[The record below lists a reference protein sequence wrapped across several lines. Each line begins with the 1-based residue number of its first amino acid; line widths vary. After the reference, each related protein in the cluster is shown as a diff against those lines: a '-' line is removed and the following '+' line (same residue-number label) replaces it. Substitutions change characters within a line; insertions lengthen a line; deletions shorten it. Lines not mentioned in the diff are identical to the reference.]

1 MDKTYFTELAAFNRT
16 STEQVCS
23 WLQQISDEQWL
34 QPVVSSFNSIH
45 DTVLHTV
52 NAEDAWLHRLRKE
65 NTARLDQRFA
75 GTWQELLEVWKQT
88 SRQLCDWI
96 AGFDGEQLK
105 TPFTYR
111 RFNGQEHTSLYYQV
125 IAHVVNH
132 ATYHRGQLVTL
143 LRQVGFTAVQSTDLI
158 GFYRV

>member
-1 MDKTYFTELAAFNRT
+1 MDKAYFTELAEFNRV
-16 STEQVCS
+16 STGQVCS
-23 WLQQISDEQWL
+23 WLQQISDEQWQ
-34 QPVVSSFNSIH
+34 QPVVSSFNSIQ
-45 DTVLHTV
+45 HTV
-52 NAEDAWLHRLRKE
+52 MHMINAEDAWLQRFKKE
-65 NTARLDQRFA
+65 NVIRLDQRFT
-75 GTWQELLEVWKQT
+75 GTRQELLELWQQT
-88 SRQLCDWI
+88 SQQLSDWV
-96 AGFDGEQLK
+96 AGFDEAKLK

-111 RFNGQEHTSLYYQV
+111 RFNGQEYTSLYYQV